1 MVVEAVLALVRLAW
15 DVPLTVQGV
24 PVLVA
29 LLGLVLLLAAGVLS
43 GLVAAVLV
51 LLLGSVALVDVLLVA
66 LAAGVL

>member
-1 MVVEAVLALVRLAW
+1 MVEAVLALVRLAW
-15 DVPLTVQGV
+15 DVPLTVRGV

-29 LLGLVLLLAAGVLS
+29 LLGLVLLLAAGMLS